1 MSVTI
6 TVADPLAAR
15 LRIEAEQRQV
25 SLDELAARLLAG
37 ALEANE
43 TDWQDAQRRRL
54 TLLQQS
60 TTSGLNPD
68 ESRELQELQAQ
79 ADRRLE
85 LFDRQRLSEV
95 ERMEREAGTLLRQG

>member
-6 TVADPLAAR
+6 TVPDPLATR
-15 LRIEAEQRQV
+15 LRTEAEQRQV
-25 SLDELAARLLAG
+25 SVEELAARLLAG

-43 TDWQDAQRRRL
+43 TEWQDAQRRRL
-54 TLLQQS
+54 TLLHRS
-60 TTSGLNPD
+60 TIAGLTAD

-85 LFDRQRLSEV
+85 LT
-95 ERMEREAGTLLRQG
+95 GNG